1 MCIHEPR
8 PGSGDLELLP
18 RPVRVGTSLRHSSGL
33 GAARQGHTARDA
45 GLNGL
50 KVDSG
55 MLQNVSHQ
63 LLGSLRD

>member
-8 PGSGDLELLP
+8 LGCGDLQLLP
-18 RPVRVGTSLRHSSGL
+18 RPVRVGTGLRPE
-33 GAARQGHTARDA
+33 RQGHMARDA
-45 GLNGL
+45 GPNGL

-63 LLGSLRD
+63 LLGSLQD